1 MVSTRPPNGRNGGLR
16 RPASGYLET
25 MIATAPILI
34 VIVLLLALVS
44 LIIVPGA
51 ALLAIPLVIV
61 LALVLIVGAARGAA
75 ASRGGRRV
83 TEKEPGESV
92 GEALSSPESESRD
105 TVAAS
110 RERTQG

>member
-1 MVSTRPPNGRNGGLR
+1 
-16 RPASGYLET
+16 
-25 MIATAPILI
+25 MIATTPILI

-44 LIIVPGA
+44 IVAVPGA

-61 LALVLIVGAARGAA
+61 LALVLIAGAVRGAA

-83 TEKEPGESV
+83 EQREPGQAV
-92 GEALSSPESESRD
+92 GDALTPPETERED
-105 TVAAS
+105 AVTAS